1 MSAGTANARA
11 TIARVVSA
19 ARPRKIA
26 TILAALAMTA
36 GLAACGGGGGDAT
49 LGPDDAVAIQVGA
62 QRITNGEIERRAL
75 FLATTPTGSTPTEPP
90 AKDSKEFREF
100 RLQAAEQLRDERVF
114 GILAGACGA
123 PCRVTDA
130 SVNADVKDIVDQQ
143 FNGVQA
149 DLITALGQ
157 RGINLADLRA
167 SLRAAKQEER
177 LSTRVEQNVTYTDAE
192 ALAYYRKNISQ
203 YKLAAEKRL
212 SHILVATRAQALAI
226 RAEATA
232 ANFAQLARER
242 STDVAAKSSGGDL
255 GSVTGGSTAL
265 LPELSEAAQKLKPG
279 QISQPVQTQFG
290 WHLLLLRDI
299 KARTKTFDEVKD
311 QIVMQE
317 LEVRRAAAVQKWRDT
332 VVKKQQL
339 RAKYLNPKVA
349 PARPATTTTAAATTT
364 KATATAKTTATTTAP
379 ASTKGTTVTAP
390 TVSATPTST
399 STPATP

>member
-1 MSAGTANARA
+1 MSTVTANARA

-19 ARPRKIA
+19 GRLRKIA
-26 TILAALAMTA
+26 TILAALVMTA

-49 LGPDDAVAIQVGA
+49 LGPDDAVAIQIGA
-62 QRITNGEIERRAL
+62 QKITNGEIERRAL
-75 FLATTPTGSTPTEPP
+75 FLATAPTGSTPTEPP

-114 GILAGACGA
+114 GILAAQCGS
-123 PCRVTDA
+123 PCKVTDTA
-130 SVNADVKDIVDQQ
+130 VNADVKTIVDQQ

-149 DLITALGQ
+149 DLVTALGQ

-192 ALAYYRKNISQ
+192 ALAYYRTNIAQ
-203 YKLAAEKRL
+203 YKLRAEKRL
-212 SHILVATRAQALAI
+212 SHILVATKAEALAI

-232 ANFAQLARER
+232 ANFAQLARQR
-242 STDVAAKSSGGDL
+242 SKDDAAKSSGGDL
-255 GSVTGGSTAL
+255 GPVDSTAL
-265 LPELSEAAQKLKPG
+265 LPEIYQAAQKLKAG
-279 QISQPVQTQFG
+279 QISQPVQSQFG
-290 WHLLLLRDI
+290 WHLLLLRNI

-311 QIVMQE
+311 MIVKQE

-332 VVKKQQL
+332 VVKKQQD

-349 PARPATTTTAAATTT
+349 PAAPATTTTAAATTT
-364 KATATAKTTATTTAP
+364 KGAATGKTTATTTAP

-390 TVSATPTST
+390 TVSVTPTST
-399 STPATP
+399 SAPATP

>member
-1 MSAGTANARA
+1 MQGH
-11 TIARVVSA
+11 
-19 ARPRKIA
+19 
-26 TILAALAMTA
+26 
-36 GLAACGGGGGDAT
+36 
-49 LGPDDAVAIQVGA
+49 
-62 QRITNGEIERRAL
+62 RR
-75 FLATTPTGSTPTEPP
+75 
-90 AKDSKEFREF
+90 
-100 RLQAAEQLRDERVF
+100 
-114 GILAGACGA
+114 
-123 PCRVTDA
+123 
-130 SVNADVKDIVDQQ
+130 
-143 FNGVQA
+143 
-149 DLITALGQ
+149 LGQ
-157 RGINLADLRA
+157 RRRQGHRRPAVQRGPGRPHHGPRAAGHQPRRPSA
-167 SLRAAKQEER
+167 SLRAAKQEQR

-242 STDVAAKSSGGDL
+242 STDVGAKSSGGDL

-317 LEVRRAAAVQKWRDT
+317 LEVKRAAAVQKWRDT
-332 VVKKQQL
+332 VVKKQQD

-349 PARPATTTTAAATTT
+349 PATPATTTTAAATTT

-390 TVSATPTST
+390 TVSVTPTST